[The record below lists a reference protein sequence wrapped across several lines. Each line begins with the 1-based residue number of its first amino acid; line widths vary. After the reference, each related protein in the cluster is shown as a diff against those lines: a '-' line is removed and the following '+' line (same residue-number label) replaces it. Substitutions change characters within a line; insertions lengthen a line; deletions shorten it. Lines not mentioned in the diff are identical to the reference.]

1 MSVLAA
7 ILALSFASSLRV
19 DAFLTAPASS
29 VFAAGSSRSIS
40 LRGVVVAG
48 NTAGASVRRG
58 GRGGIAALRAQ
69 IDVSE
74 TKVLIGRLEKNL
86 DDLTALRSSLSAEV
100 EELRAT
106 LSEKKAS
113 LTLIEDR
120 LQKVASEFEMAK
132 QELRIASTEMTP
144 AVIVGDGR
152 LGAMLRVRKNYH
164 CSPDT
169 E

>member
-1 MSVLAA
+1 M
-7 ILALSFASSLRV
+7 
-19 DAFLTAPASS
+19 
-29 VFAAGSSRSIS
+29 
-40 LRGVVVAG
+40 
-48 NTAGASVRRG
+48 RRG
-58 GRGGIAALRAQ
+58 GRGGIAALRA